1 MFAPVVIPAYYNW
14 IMAGLVLAVLLVGT
28 ACSLVW
34 GFRGLV
40 GVYST
45 VAAFFIFRALTV
57 HVPLVPGPLLI
68 PPVLLILCFFAVVS
82 WTAAVLLRPHV
93 GRLCARVKGA

>member
-1 MFAPVVIPAYYNW
+1 MFAPVVVPAYYHW
-14 IMAGLVLAVLLVGT
+14 IMAGSVMVVVLLGT
-28 ACSLVW
+28 GCSIGW

-40 GVYST
+40 SVYAT
-45 VAAFFIFRALTV
+45 VAALLVFRLLTV
-57 HVPLVPGPLLI
+57 KAPLVPGPLLI

-93 GRLCARVKGA
+93 GRLCAKIKGA

>member
-1 MFAPVVIPAYYNW
+1 MFSPIVIPAYYHW
-14 IMAGLVLAVLLVGT
+14 LMAGTVIAVLLLGT
-28 ACSLVW
+28 GCSIMW

-40 GVYST
+40 GAYST
-45 VAAFFIFRALTV
+45 VAAVFIFRALTV

-82 WTAAVLLRPHV
+82 WTAAVLLRPSV
-93 GRLCARVKGA
+93 VRLCARVKGA